1 MGKKAEKEAARREMA
16 IRRMRLQTFIAI
28 LIPVMAGWQIGVKG
42 GGKDGY
48 IYYNPVEVTPA
59 QRRYILMQIGRITK
73 ARDTFVRECMG
84 LEAFNVGKS
93 FYRTADDKLQHL
105 AELIVDSL
113 PSSQT
118 HYQQMVCLTYIIY
131 CAFYDYAALEA
142 DDRPQLRRL
151 ISALGALANHVLTTG
166 SPLCAPFN
174 RVYWATRD
182 DLQAS
187 PDWTRGGTLEWLP
200 SEDEKDMMSARRKGG
215 KNAAL

>member
-1 MGKKAEKEAARREMA
+1 MGKKVEKEAKRREMA
-16 IRRMRLQTFIAI
+16 IRRMRLQTFIAL

-42 GGKDGY
+42 GGNDGY

-59 QRRYILMQIGRITK
+59 QKRYILMQAGRINR
-73 ARDTFVRECMG
+73 ARDVLVRECMG

-93 FYRTADDKLQHL
+93 FYRTADDKLLHL

-131 CAFYDYAALEA
+131 CAFYDYAALEG
-142 DDRPQLRRL
+142 DTRTQLKHL
-151 ISALGALANHVLTTG
+151 IAVLGAFANHLLPAG
-166 SPLCAPFN
+166 SPMCGPMNA
-174 RVYWATRD
+174 VYWATRD
-182 DLQAS
+182 GLQAN

-200 SEDEKDMMSARRKGG
+200 SEDEKAII
-215 KNAAL
+215 AA